1 MFEFIQRHSEN
12 TLGVL
17 SGFDRLR
24 LSGTIRMLVH
34 AEGVCWFPR
43 SANVMFKDF
52 GRFVESVSDRVKDS
66 AKKLAEQSE
75 CEVTY
80 LPRGGN

>member
-1 MFEFIQRHSEN
+1 
-12 TLGVL
+12 
-17 SGFDRLR
+17 
-24 LSGTIRMLVH
+24 
-34 AEGVCWFPR
+34 
-43 SANVMFKDF
+43 MFKDF

-80 LPRGGN
+80 LPRGGNKEAMARRRLRERPIDQGLIGV